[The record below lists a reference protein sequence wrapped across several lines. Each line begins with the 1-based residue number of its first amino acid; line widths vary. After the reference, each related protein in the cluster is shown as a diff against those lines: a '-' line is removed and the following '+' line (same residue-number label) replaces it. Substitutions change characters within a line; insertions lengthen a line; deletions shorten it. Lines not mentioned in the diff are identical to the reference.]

1 MSDVSFLLTQTINI
15 EIALF
20 CFVLQVCNLT
30 LKHLRTLPTFVYLRP
45 WGGAN
50 CYSVCV
56 FAQVGGVTASP
67 ELSSPVFP
75 VAAVVAIV
83 IGVFVFLIVLLLLIR
98 KCLQVSPCSLINQ
111 RISISRFFPALIIRL
126 EALRVLG
133 APRSVAMA
141 TVSAGTAAGAW
152 LRG

>member
-1 MSDVSFLLTQTINI
+1 M
-15 EIALF
+15 
-20 CFVLQVCNLT
+20 
-30 LKHLRTLPTFVYLRP
+30 
-45 WGGAN
+45 
-50 CYSVCV
+50 
-56 FAQVGGVTASP
+56 
-67 ELSSPVFP
+67 FP

-98 KCLQVSPCSLINQ
+98 KCLQVSPGSLINQ